1 MINTKREQNNNLD
14 KLGGKSLS
22 YTKWTLIIV
31 GLIVLVMGIAGL
43 PGVSDMGTEPDWHAI
58 LKIVIGLVAI
68 AVPFFDKQK

>member
-1 MINTKREQNNNLD
+1 M
-14 KLGGKSLS
+14 S

-43 PGVSDMGTEPDWHAI
+43 PGVSDMGTEPDWHAV